1 MRTKSLSVALT
12 ATFLLAG
19 CAPQNGASNNE
30 SKSTAAIE
38 DGSAESRAASPT
50 TAGAGAAPQVAAG
63 AVAQKAVTAPS
74 QDEKT
79 LLATIDS
86 RYFGTLTNSLPGE
99 DIDLNRLGFPD
110 TSNWVSASRS
120 TDDELLQKARKGGHL
135 EKELYIDRVASL
147 IPDNNW
153 TGVRDTA
160 EDRALATKILD
171 ARSFALQNIGTTK
184 SPFAAYQAAALFNA
198 TEVGGSPAMIAA
210 SFQLAAE
217 LGDARATRM
226 LQSYTSENPN
236 IDARGVLAAY
246 TFLKSDLR
254 GPRGN

>member
-1 MRTKSLSVALT
+1 MRTKSFSVALT

-19 CAPQNGASNNE
+19 CTPENGSSNNQP
-30 SKSTAAIE
+30 KSTAALE
-38 DGSAESRAASPT
+38 DDSTEIRAASPT
-50 TAGAGAAPQVAAG
+50 TAGAGAAAQVPADT
-63 AVAQKAVTAPS
+63 VAQNNVKALSV
-74 QDEKT
+74 DERT

-86 RYFGTLTNSLPGE
+86 RYFGTLTNSLLGE
-99 DIDLNRLGFPD
+99 DVDLNRLGFPD
-110 TSNWVSASRS
+110 TSSWLAARRS
-120 TDDELLQKARKGGHL
+120 TDDELLRNARKGSHL

-147 IPDNNW
+147 IPENNW
-153 TGVRDTA
+153 TGVSGIA
-160 EDRALATKILD
+160 EDSALATNILD

-184 SPFAAYQAAALFNA
+184 SPFAVYQAAALFNA

-226 LQSYTSENPN
+226 LQSYTAENRN

-254 GPRGN
+254 DPRGN